1 MALWNDMYIISVESA
16 EVALVIKVALGV
28 CAVYRR
34 SKLSC
39 CLCCAEKNSLLAA
52 CSSFYMSD
60 EVEKSFFVI
69 CACSREVCCTAKII
83 SNSRCPE
90 CSNIIEEM
98 LAKRFSNNSD
108 KFIKIN
114 TTGKYSVKFFVNLNN
129 LEGCADRCA
138 AFSAESLTTD
148 TLCTVCSFSN
158 YKEIAVLDYKFIL
171 VAFSNI
177 SEVNECVKVFIL
189 FCSALDSLNPAG
201 AYALLHLSMK
211 HRLYLHPFWMSTAS
225 ECQ

>member
-1 MALWNDMYIISVESA
+1 MALWNDMHIITIESA
-16 EVALVIKVALGV
+16 KIALVVKVALRICTV
-28 CAVYRR
+28 NRR

-39 CLCCAEKNSLLAA
+39 CLCCAEENSLLATR
-52 CSSFYMSD
+52 SSFYMSD

-69 CACSREVCCTAKII
+69 CTCSREVCCTTKII

-90 CSNIIEEM
+90 CGNIIEEM
-98 LAKRFSNNSD
+98 FAERFSNNSD
-108 KFIKIN
+108 KFIEVN

-129 LEGCADRCA
+129 FEGCADRCT

-158 YKEIAVLDYKFIL
+158 YKEIAVLNYKFIL
-171 VAFSNI
+171 VALSNI

-189 FCSALDSLNPAG
+189 FCSAYIVIIFYNLLLFLNPF
-201 AYALLHLSMK
+201 LI
-211 HRLYLHPFWMSTAS
+211 
-225 ECQ
+225 